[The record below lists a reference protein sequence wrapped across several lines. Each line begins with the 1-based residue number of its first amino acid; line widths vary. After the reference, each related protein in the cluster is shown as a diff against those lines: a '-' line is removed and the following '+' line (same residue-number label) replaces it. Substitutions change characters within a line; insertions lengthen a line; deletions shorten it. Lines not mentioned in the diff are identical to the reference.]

1 MLLMSSVEK
10 SVMYILI
17 FPNKLG
23 GDAFSCKFIQG
34 KGSRAVCGGV
44 CGKICQI
51 MHNCSIVALVSTSR
65 SVLRGH

>member
-1 MLLMSSVEK
+1 MVLMSSVEI

-23 GDAFSCKFIQG
+23 GHVFSCKFIQG
-34 KGSRAVCGGV
+34 KGREVCGG